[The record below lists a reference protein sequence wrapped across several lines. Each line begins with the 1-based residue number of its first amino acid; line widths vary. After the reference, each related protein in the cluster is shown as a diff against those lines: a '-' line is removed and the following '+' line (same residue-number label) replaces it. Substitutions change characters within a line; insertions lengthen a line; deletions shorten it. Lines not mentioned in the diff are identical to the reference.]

1 MNNLLNYGQHFL
13 IDKNVVSEF
22 LQTCALTGQE
32 SVLEIGPGEGVITRG
47 LVKEA
52 KTVTTVEIDIK
63 LRTSLKK
70 LEKQHDN
77 LQVIFDNALKLKNYH
92 YDLVCGALSFAIFEP
107 LIIKL
112 SKKTG
117 YQRLV
122 FLVSYKVKDDFAKE
136 QGLLFYLLNSF
147 FKISFGHKILPQS
160 FAPKPR
166 TSGVIISLVP
176 QMPVISRFMAW
187 RKIFDTDKT
196 IWQKTCVEL
205 AAIDRQILY
214 T

>member
-13 IDKNVVSEF
+13 IDENIISEF

-32 SVLEIGPGEGVITRG
+32 SVLEIGPGEGAITSR
-47 LVKEA
+47 LVEKA
-52 KTVTTVEIDIK
+52 KAVTSIEIDTK
-63 LRTSLKK
+63 LKTSLKK

-107 LIIKL
+107 LMIKL
-112 SKKTG
+112 SRKTG

-122 FLVSYKVKDDFAKE
+122 FLVSYKVKEDFNRE
-136 QGLLFYLLNSF
+136 QGLLFYLLSSF
-147 FKISFGHKILPQS
+147 FKISFGHKILPEA
-160 FAPKPR
+160 FFPKPR
-166 TSGVIISLVP
+166 TSGVIVSLVP
-176 QMPVISRFMAW
+176 QAPNEPRFLRW
-187 RKIFDTDKT
+187 RELLKTDKT
-196 IWQKTCVEL
+196 IWQKTRSQL
-205 AAIDRQILY
+205 SAIDRQILY